1 MIIRICQTMESDT
14 GILHI
19 EHRHVKRC
27 LYIDAARLI
36 RFCRSYKRAARII
49 SFSIS

>member
-1 MIIRICQTMESDT
+1 MESDT

-36 RFCRSYKRAARII
+36 RFVGRTNGRRVYII
-49 SFSIS
+49 WY